1 MQYLYA
7 KAETIRRQETFARR
21 FSATGSPGSRRETWC
36 PKIPGFL
43 PVMLAVLAFFVLQ
56 RPASAQ
62 TAVGQVPDKGPE
74 NLRDIKPAPIVSGSA
89 GFVTTFDGGQP
100 HLGPIVTPVLLVPLT
115 ERWLIETRATFES
128 DLAEPTGG
136 SGFHGVLRKEVDYA
150 QLDFIANRYLTVTFG
165 RFLTPFG
172 IFNERLY
179 PVWIRNLQS
188 DPLILPIGIGPSNAS
203 TGGMLRGG
211 FKATRQFN
219 VTYAAY
225 YSALS
230 IAAPVDSD
238 RLAGGRVGVF
248 LPQARLEIGGSY
260 QHRLQGERSNLFGFH
275 LIWQPQSLPLDIRAE
290 TARSR
295 SGSGYWVEPAYRLSQ
310 LPFWRNTMR
319 RAQVVARMQ
328 QFFVGTLTSDA
339 LPGVNTKQF
348 EFGLNYYF
356 MDGWKATSS
365 YGRQFSAEGNKNVW
379 TMGMTYR
386 FVVPLA
392 PEESE

>member
-7 KAETIRRQETFARR
+7 KAETIRRQETCARR

-128 DLAEPTGG
+128 DLAEPPGG
-136 SGFHGVLRKEVDYA
+136 SGFHGVLRKEVDYV

>member
-7 KAETIRRQETFARR
+7 KAETIRPQETCARR
-21 FSATGSPGSRRETWC
+21 FSAIGSPGSRRETWC

-290 TARSR
+290 MARSR